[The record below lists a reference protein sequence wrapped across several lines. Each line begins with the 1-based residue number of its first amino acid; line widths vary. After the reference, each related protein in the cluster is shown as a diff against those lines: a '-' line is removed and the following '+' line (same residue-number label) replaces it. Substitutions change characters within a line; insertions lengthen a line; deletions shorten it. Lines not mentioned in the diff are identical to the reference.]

1 MSKKILLAED
11 NKLILKT
18 VAKRLS
24 DEGYEVFNVSNGKDC
39 ASYIEEKKESI
50 DLIITDLFMPYV
62 NGIELISLTRE
73 KLNLNTPILVLSADS
88 NEDSA
93 LKAFDLG
100 ANDFV
105 LKPFNL
111 NELMIRVKKLLR

>member
-39 ASYIEEKKESI
+39 ANYIEEKKESI